1 LWSGNPTPGIRPQER
16 FVQKLWAVLFGAV
29 LLGCFVLTAAAL
41 TVFKEQWGL
50 PSNIAAD
57 YGADVDYLFYLI
69 LAFTGFFYV
78 LTEVILVYAMYK
90 FASSEPTR
98 RAAFTHGNH
107 KLELAWTIIPAAIL
121 LYIAY
126 AQISTWE
133 MIKYQTHFPDPDQ
146 VIEVTA
152 HQWEWRMRLSA
163 EQNAD
168 TQAWQN
174 APKKEKE
181 KQWAETPEFDD
192 VHLANELH
200 TWKDGKVKIL
210 LKTNDIIHS
219 FFLPNLR
226 LKQDA
231 LPGKTIPMWFKPND
245 WNAKFDPATGKT
257 IYANANDKDTKH
269 WEIACAELCG
279 GGHYRMRG
287 RLYVHETKADYE
299 AWLKYTKEEQSSR
312 RTSTTNPAATE

>member
-1 LWSGNPTPGIRPQER
+1 
-16 FVQKLWAVLFGAV
+16 VQKLWAVLFGVV

-50 PSNIAAD
+50 PSNIAAE
-57 YGADVDYLFYLI
+57 YGADVDELFYLI

-78 LTEVILVYAMYK
+78 LTEVILVYAMFQY
-90 FASSEPTR
+90 ARTEPTR
-98 RAAFTHGNH
+98 RAAYTHGNH

-126 AQISTWE
+126 AQITTWE
-133 MIKYQTHFPDPDQ
+133 EIKYQTHFPDPDQ
-146 VIEVTA
+146 VMEVTA
-152 HQWEWRMRLSA
+152 HQWEWRLRYSA
-163 EQNAD
+163 EQND
-168 TQAWQN
+168 TGAWQH
-174 APKKEKE
+174 APKKDHE
-181 KQWAETPEFDD
+181 KQWGETPEFDD

-200 TWKDGKVKIL
+200 TWKGGKVKIL
-210 LKTNDIIHS
+210 LKSTDVIHS

-231 LPGKTIPMWFKPND
+231 LPGKTIPMWFECND
-245 WNAKFDPATGKT
+245 WNAKFDPTTGQTTYRPLEKGEH
-257 IYANANDKDTKH
+257 DPRH

-287 RLYVHETKADYE
+287 RLYVYETKADYE
-299 AWLKYTKEEQSSR
+299 AWLKYSKDQQSSR
-312 RTSTTNPAATE
+312 QTSPTKPAPAE

>member
-1 LWSGNPTPGIRPQER
+1 
-16 FVQKLWAVLFGAV
+16 VQKLWAVLFGVV

-41 TVFKEQWGL
+41 TVYKEQWGL
-50 PSNIAAD
+50 PSNIAAE
-57 YGADVDYLFYLI
+57 YGEEVDQLFYLI

-78 LTEVILVYAMYK
+78 LTEVILVYAMFQ
-90 FASSEPTR
+90 FARTEPTR
-98 RAAFTHGNH
+98 RAAYTHGNH

-133 MIKYQTHFPDPDQ
+133 KIKYQTHFPDPEQ
-146 VIEVTA
+146 VVQVTA
-152 HQWEWRMRLSA
+152 HQWEWRMRYSA

-168 TQAWQN
+168 TDPWQH
-174 APKKEKE
+174 APKKEHE
-181 KQWAETPEFDD
+181 REWAETPEFDD

-200 TWKDGKVKIL
+200 TWNGAKVKIL
-210 LKTNDIIHS
+210 LKTSDVIHS

-231 LPGKTIPMWFKPND
+231 LPGKTIPMWFKCND
-245 WNAKFDPATGKT
+245 WNATFDPKTGLTTYRPLKEGER
-257 IYANANDKDTKH
+257 DPRH

-287 RLYVHETKADYE
+287 RLYVYETKPDYE
-299 AWLKYTKEEQSSR
+299 AWLKYTKEQQSSR
-312 RTSTTNPAATE
+312 RTSPTKPAATE